1 MNIDQHAL
9 AQFRDN
15 GFFVQS
21 EVFAHAEIKQLVDCL
36 DIFAKS
42 ALPGHVKE
50 KNSDVYRAFH
60 GCHLYSDVYSDL
72 VRKPEFLQIARSLLN
87 DEVYIHQLKVNL
99 KQAFSGETWP
109 WHQDYIYWRNEDKV
123 PTNSI
128 VSVMI
133 YLDDITEFNGP
144 LFFIPRSHK
153 AGCIEPQIPEGA
165 AAGWEGNVSALL
177 TYQVSDDHVTSLV
190 AEGGL
195 FSAKG
200 NKGTA
205 VWFDGNIV
213 HASPPNLSP
222 SQRRIAI
229 LTYNAVSNAPLDE
242 NLSARRPDF
251 LNARDRSPLQELG
264 HPFGVT
270 A

>member
-1 MNIDQHAL
+1 MNIDQHSL
-9 AQFRDN
+9 AQFREN

-21 EVFAHAEIKQLVDCL
+21 DIIAPAEMQQLVDCL
-36 DIFAKS
+36 GVFAKDS
-42 ALPGHVKE
+42 LPGHVKE
-50 KNSDVYRAFH
+50 KNSNVYRAFH
-60 GCHLYSDVYSDL
+60 GCHLYSQVYRDL
-72 VRKPEFLQIARSLLN
+72 ARRPDFLKFARGLLN
-87 DEVYIHQLKVNL
+87 DDVYIHQLKVNL

-133 YLDDITEFNGP
+133 FLDDITEFNGP

-153 AGCIEPQIPEGA
+153 AGCIEPSMPEGA
-165 AAGWEGNVSALL
+165 NAGWEENVSASL
-177 TYQVSDDHVTSLV
+177 TYQVSEDLVTSLV
-190 AEGGL
+190 AKGGL

-200 NKGTA
+200 KKGTV

-213 HASPPNLSP
+213 HASPPNISP

-229 LTYNAVSNAPLDE
+229 LTYNAVSNAPRDE
-242 NLSARRPDF
+242 NLKSKRPDF

-264 HPFGVT
+264 YEIGVM